1 MALHLIAFIYLV
13 LVTFYMK
20 VQNLDQLR
28 DSVTLEE
35 QRAFIKINV
44 LLDTSPRVVLAQ
56 LQTALPNTGLQQSAV
71 YKWYGD
77 FRDGKRTDITEQPR
91 SGRPRTATDDEN
103 EERIRQLIL
112 ESEGMRTEDLVYET
126 QFSKSSLLRLLKEI
140 GAKKIRSRWCPKE
153 LTARQMQARMNI
165 AGKHLARY
173 QRESG
178 FLNKIIAIDET
189 WLKSYDPRD
198 SKAESEW
205 LLPGQKP

>member
-20 VQNLDQLR
+20 AQNLDQLR

-56 LQTALPNTGLQQSAV
+56 LQTAPPNTGLQQSAV

-77 FRDGKRTDITEQPR
+77 
-91 SGRPRTATDDEN
+91 
-103 EERIRQLIL
+103 
-112 ESEGMRTEDLVYET
+112 
-126 QFSKSSLLRLLKEI
+126 
-140 GAKKIRSRWCPKE
+140 
-153 LTARQMQARMNI
+153 
-165 AGKHLARY
+165 
-173 QRESG
+173 SG

-198 SKAESEW
+198 SEAESEW

>member
-20 VQNLDQLR
+20 AQNLDQLR
-28 DSVTLEE
+28 DSVTLED

-91 SGRPRTATDDEN
+91 SVDHGQPLM
-103 EERIRQLIL
+103 RIKK
-112 ESEGMRTEDLVYET
+112 G
-126 QFSKSSLLRLLKEI
+126 FASS
-140 GAKKIRSRWCPKE
+140 S
-153 LTARQMQARMNI
+153 
-165 AGKHLARY
+165 
-173 QRESG
+173 
-178 FLNKIIAIDET
+178 
-189 WLKSYDPRD
+189 
-198 SKAESEW
+198 
-205 LLPGQKP
+205 